1 LLNSITCEKLIE
13 TPLKFNKG
21 LNAVVGADDAHNSIG
36 KSSILMLIDFSF
48 GGSDFP
54 IKCDDV
60 IRNVG
65 HFKVGIEF
73 EFDKIYSFIRDT
85 NDPKLI
91 YDITEQKHIN
101 INEFTSFL
109 KRMYFPT
116 SNEISFR
123 ECVSGFFRIYQR
135 NNYDDQRPL
144 DIVSKE
150 TWDAIRRR
158 FLKLYDKYSV
168 IADLEKDKSVQ
179 LQKSKDISGT
189 FNTGAVRKINK
200 TLFGKNTTE
209 LEQKRNELEEIRG
222 ALSKNVTD
230 IQSIINERS
239 FALKKD
245 KDLLVEHKLD
255 LASQFAR
262 LESNLNGN
270 KIRNSKSFQA
280 VIEYF
285 PDINIELLDNVEGF
299 HKGLSKILRSQL
311 KKEKVAVEESLL
323 IARNEISN
331 VDKELLRVCD
341 SEDQPV
347 YLLER
352 LIELDRSERD
362 LSQQNDYYEQNVK
375 IKGDIKDTKKNIE
388 EKISSSIDEIE
399 LLLNSGMKKYIE
411 QIYLEKPILPTISF
425 GKSDYK
431 FDHGDDRGTGKGFAN
446 MISLDLTNL
455 EKTALPC
462 LIHDSLL
469 FKNMDVPAVEQL
481 IKLYSSFEKQ
491 IFISIDEVSKYQQDV
506 INIIEKS
513 KFLKLDRDRL
523 AFGIKWKQNKN

>member
-1 LLNSITCEKLIE
+1 MLNSITCEKLIE

-54 IKCDDV
+54 TKCDDV
-60 IRNVG
+60 IKNLG

-73 EFDKIYSFIRDT
+73 KFDRIYSFIRDT
-85 NDPKLI
+85 NDPNLVF
-91 YDITEQKHIN
+91 DISEQKHID
-101 INEFTSFL
+101 IKEFTGFL

-116 SNEISFR
+116 NNEISFR

-135 NNYDDQRPL
+135 NNYDDHRPL

-150 TWDAIRRR
+150 AWDAIRRR

-168 IADLEKDKSVQ
+168 IADLEKSKSVQ
-179 LQKSKDISGT
+179 LQESKDISGT
-189 FNTGAVRKINK
+189 FNTGAVLKINK
-200 TLFGKNTTE
+200 TQLGKNKVE
-209 LEQKRNELEEIRG
+209 LEQKRSELEEIRS

-230 IQSIINERS
+230 IQSIVNERS
-239 FALKKD
+239 FALKTTKD
-245 KDLLVEHKLD
+245 SLVEHKLD
-255 LASQFAR
+255 SENQLAR
-262 LESNLNGN
+262 LDSNLSGN
-270 KIRNSKSFQA
+270 KIRNSKSFKA

-285 PDINIELLDNVEGF
+285 PDINVELLDNVEGF

-311 KKEKVAVEESLL
+311 KKEKTVIEESLL
-323 IARNEISN
+323 IAKNEISN
-331 VDKELLRVCD
+331 VDKELLKMCN

-352 LIELDRSERD
+352 LIELDRTERD
-362 LSQQNDYYEQNVK
+362 LSQQNDYYEQSVK
-375 IKGDIKDTKKNIE
+375 IKDDIKDTKKDIE

-399 LLLNSGMKKYIE
+399 CLLNSGIKKYIE
-411 QIYLEKPILPTISF
+411 KIYLDKPILPTISF
-425 GKSDYK
+425 GKGDYK

-446 MISLDLTNL
+446 MISFDLTNL
-455 EKTALPC
+455 EKTVLPC
-462 LIHDSLL
+462 LIHDSLI

-481 IKLYSSFEKQ
+481 IRLYSSFKKQ